1 MKIISLSSNSSIL
14 TAIGNDFDFN
24 KIYSQ
29 QIKNLASKGDI
40 LIIFS
45 VSGNSKNLLE
55 AARISRKK
63 GLKVISFTGN
73 KGGKLLRLSNIC
85 INLNSKNF
93 GLVEDIHLSLTHL
106 LSDFILGKKNI
117 IK

>member
-14 TAIGNDFDFN
+14 TAIGNDIDFN

-45 VSGNSKNLLE
+45 VSEIVKIFWKLHQE
-55 AARISRKK
+55 FQEK
-63 GLKVISFTGN
+63 GIESN
-73 KGGKLLRLSNIC
+73 KFYR
-85 INLNSKNF
+85 
-93 GLVEDIHLSLTHL
+93 E
-106 LSDFILGKKNI
+106 
-117 IK
+117 